1 MVGEVLGKV
10 LVKHLRLSLP
20 SILIFLL
27 GLVVVE
33 LVLCEPGHDVRD
45 LAAEGLPLV
54 LLIAEGWIPLQ
65 SKGIYF
71 NNAMKKFTLYLSQC
85 YIGKTLINFSEAYL
99 AII

>member
-1 MVGEVLGKV
+1 M
-10 LVKHLRLSLP
+10 
-20 SILIFLL
+20 
-27 GLVVVE
+27 
-33 LVLCEPGHDVRD
+33 LCEPGHDVRD

-71 NNAMKKFTLYLSQC
+71 NNAMKIFTVLSQC